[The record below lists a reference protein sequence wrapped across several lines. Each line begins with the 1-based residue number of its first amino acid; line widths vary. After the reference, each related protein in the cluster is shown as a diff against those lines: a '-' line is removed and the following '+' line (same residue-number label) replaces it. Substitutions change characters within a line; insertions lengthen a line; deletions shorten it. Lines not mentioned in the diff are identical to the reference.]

1 MRRLGSVAWWL
12 RHELRLAGRELVLDF
27 GPAAIFVASNFLL
40 LAYAGAHVAAW
51 LVLVNWHGFGPGMPL
66 STIMLVALVTGC
78 GVQGIRGGYRALFG
92 RGDGELLAASMHSIR
107 KVLWARLIAIS
118 LTSVALPLFWLS
130 AFANVGLLLG
140 HPNALALYPATLAIG
155 FATSSLAV
163 AAMLVTLRL
172 VGHEGLRL
180 VTRFALAV
188 VLVALILSNILA
200 KNLHALQ
207 PAFDKALGW
216 LNWTGQAL
224 DGAIAPFCAVLAVG
238 LGLLLVMPFFLEKA
252 FEASLRRPAPRA
264 IGKLRTQP
272 GPLHDSGT
280 YRLVLK
286 EWRLLGR
293 DGKLL
298 SQIFLSLALASGALV
313 LMLSKGGVALPL
325 ILGSVVVYAAGN
337 LSSDLSWL
345 ALSAEASPWLIAT
358 APRPARALAA
368 KLLAAALPV
377 AIMLAAAAIALC
389 SYDVSVAVQ
398 VIVFGLLSCAC
409 VSTLNSTFATP
420 GSQADVLFGRRQKN
434 RLLAFGDVAVCLAFC
449 AAISVPSMLFKVTA
463 TVLPV
468 VLVASVAVL
477 RKPGYRTEAAT

>member
-1 MRRLGSVAWWL
+1 MRKLGSVAWWL

-27 GPAAIFVASNFLL
+27 GQAAIFVASNFLL

-51 LVLVNWHGFGPGMPL
+51 LVLVYWHGFGPEMPL
-66 STIMLVALVTGC
+66 STVMLVALITGC

-118 LTSVALPLFWLS
+118 LASLVMPLFWLS

-140 HPNALALYPATLAIG
+140 HPNALVLYPAALAIG

-163 AAMLVTLRL
+163 AAMLVALRL
-172 VGHEGLRL
+172 VGHEGFRL
-180 VTRFALAV
+180 LTRFALAI
-188 VLVALILSNILA
+188 VLVALILSNTLA
-200 KNLHALQ
+200 QHLHALQ
-207 PAFDKALGW
+207 PAFDAALRW
-216 LNWTGQAL
+216 LNWTGRAL
-224 DGAIAPFCAVLAVG
+224 DGAFAPLSAVLCVG
-238 LGLLLVMPFFLEKA
+238 FGLLLVMPFFLEKA
-252 FEASLRRPAPRA
+252 FESSLRRPPDRA
-264 IGKLRTQP
+264 IASSRTAP
-272 GPLHDSGT
+272 GALHKSAT

-298 SQIFLSLALASGALV
+298 SQIFLGLALASGALV
-313 LMLSKGGVALPL
+313 LMMSKGGVALPL
-325 ILGSVVVYAAGN
+325 AVGSVAVYAAGN
-337 LSSDLSWL
+337 LCSDLSWL

-358 APRPARALAA
+358 APRPAHVLGA

-377 AIMLAAAAIALC
+377 ALLLFAAAIPLFL
-389 SYDVSVAVQ
+389 YDVSAALQ
-398 VIVFGLLSCAC
+398 AIVFGLLSCAC

-434 RLLAFGDVAVCLAFC
+434 RLLAFADIGVCLAFC
-449 AAISVPSMLFKVTA
+449 AAVSLPSIPFKVTA
-463 TVLPV
+463 AALPI
-468 VLVASVAVL
+468 VLVASLAVL
-477 RKPGYRTEAAT
+477 RKPGYRTQAAI